1 MLYRHTTDLI
11 FLRKGTEPM
20 IVDIHTHTF
29 PDKIAPAAM
38 DKLQTASHT
47 RAFCDGTA
55 AGLQKAMAMAGV
67 DLSVVL
73 PVATN
78 THQVSR
84 VNDVSAALN
93 RQGGGILSFG
103 CIHPDCEDWKQELD
117 RIVQLGIKGIKLHPV
132 YQGVDMDDVRYVR
145 ILARAGELGL
155 VVLTHA
161 GLDLGFPGEVRCTPT
176 MLRRAVKQ
184 AGPVKLIAAHMGGW
198 RNWDEVT
205 RCLADTTVGLDTSY
219 ALGQIADD
227 GQGFFAPEELEMM
240 SSEQFVE
247 LVRAFG
253 AERVYFGT
261 DSPWRGQE
269 QSIAAIKQLPLTE
282 EEKTAILGGNAC
294 RLLGLQ

>member
-1 MLYRHTTDLI
+1 
-11 FLRKGTEPM
+11 M

-29 PDKIAPAAM
+29 PDKIAPVAM
-38 DKLQTASHT
+38 EKLEAASHT
-47 RAFCDGTA
+47 RAFTDGTA
-55 AGLQKAMAMAGV
+55 AGLQAAMDAAGV

-84 VNDVSAALN
+84 VNDASAALN

-117 RIVQLGIKGIKLHPV
+117 RVAALGIKGIKLHPV
-132 YQGVDMDDVRYVR
+132 YQGVDMDDARYVR

-161 GLDLGFPGEVRCTPT
+161 GLDLGFPGQVRCTPA
-176 MLRRAVKQ
+176 MLRRAVMQ

-198 RNWDEVT
+198 RNWDEVGEQ
-205 RCLADTTVGLDTSY
+205 LADTTVGLDTSY
-219 ALGQIADD
+219 AMGRIAADE
-227 GQGFFAPEELEMM
+227 GNFYAPEELEMM
-240 SSEQFVE
+240 SAEQFVQ

-253 AERVYFGT
+253 AQRIYFGT

-269 QSIAAIKQLPLTE
+269 KSIADIKRLPLTE
-282 EEKTAILGGNAC
+282 GEKTAILGGNAC
-294 RLLGLQ
+294 RLLALQ